1 MSCIQNNFITEKA
14 RRLGVVISILLA
26 LGGWIFLLKDL
37 AGAIFF
43 SVSAVLVLT
52 LSLFNPK
59 FLQIPAKLWLSFID
73 LLFFLISNVF
83 LILLFFLIVTPIGL
97 AGRMFGKDF
106 LSQKII
112 YRTSNYWDKVPGSY
126 WIAPNKRKANPM
138 RW

>member
-1 MSCIQNNFITEKA
+1 MACIQNSFIIEKA
-14 RRLGVVISILLA
+14 RRLGVVSSILLA
-26 LGGWIFLLKDL
+26 LGGWIFLLKDI

-59 FLQIPAKLWLSFID
+59 LLQIPARLWLSTID
-73 LLFFLISNVF
+73 ILFFMISNGF
-83 LILLFFLIVTPIGL
+83 FIFLFFLIVTPIGL
-97 AGRMFGKDF
+97 VSRIFGKDF

-112 YRTSNYWDKVPGSY
+112 YKTSNYWDKVPGSY
-126 WIAPNKRKANPM
+126 WTAPNKTKANPM